1 MKKRSEMAA
10 IILSL
15 CLAGSARAGVD
26 NWIVGAFA
34 VTNVAPYV
42 GAAVNTATNLGNLY
56 LNYRNGLKI
65 DAVHRIVNEV
75 GESVNQVGQKVDNVD
90 KNVGKLGKGLDRTN
104 LFMNALHQDTKIG
117 FKNINAQLAQNA
129 QTLNIV
135 HRDLNNLRVEQQTN
149 MEILTAQN
157 ERMNTKLDLM
167 KTGILGLHDR
177 VANLENKVST
187 DMKSLNTQNIEIQS
201 SLQSLNTRVE
211 DFAQFAQTGMHQLA
225 TIQAM
230 LEQLVGKDQLNKA
243 IVKE

>member
-65 DAVHRIVNEV
+65 DAVHRIVNE
-75 GESVNQVGQKVDNVD
+75 VGQKVDNVD

-211 DFAQFAQTGMHQLA
+211 DFAQFAHTGMQQLA

-230 LEQLVGKDQLNKA
+230 LEQLVGKDQLNKS
-243 IVKE
+243 IIKE